1 MEKPAT
7 PLDEQAR
14 LEALQSLGVLDT
26 PPEERFDRLTR
37 IARQLF
43 GVPIALVSLIDSE
56 RQWFKSADGLD
67 ASETPRDIS
76 FCGHAILGDDVFII
90 PDATQD
96 PRFADNPLVTGEPHI
111 RFYAGCPIRHA
122 DGSKLGTLCIID
134 RQPRIL
140 EMGELIAM
148 RDLAALAERELAMLE
163 LATQDELTGL
173 YNRRAFLMLGQ
184 QSLNFCAREGISA
197 SLVFLDLDDLK
208 GINDTHGHEAGD
220 HAIATLA
227 EEIGNTCRDM
237 DIAARLGG
245 DEFVLLLLK
254 AKKAT
259 AHRILRRLCDALDT
273 FNETSG
279 LPYDVTCSLGV
290 VEFDGERHENI
301 EELLSEGDEL
311 MYANKANKPG
321 NSGDDSSQASA

>member
-1 MEKPAT
+1 VEKPAT

-14 LEALQSLGVLDT
+14 LDALRALGILDT

-43 GVPIALVSLIDSE
+43 DVPIALVSLIDAD

-67 ASETPRDIS
+67 ATETPRDIS

-111 RFYAGCPIRHA
+111 RFYAGCPIKHV

-134 RQPRIL
+134 TRPRIL
-140 EMGELIAM
+140 EMGELTAM
-148 RDLAALAERELAMLE
+148 RDLAALVERELAMLQ

-184 QSLNFCAREGISA
+184 QSLNFCAREEMSA
-197 SLVFLDLDDLK
+197 SLIFLDLDDLK
-208 GINDTHGHEAGD
+208 GINDQYGHEAGD
-220 HAIATLA
+220 QAIAKLA
-227 EEIGNTCRDM
+227 DEIRNTCRDM
-237 DIAARLGG
+237 DVAARLGG

-254 AKKAT
+254 AKRAT
-259 AHRILRRLCDALDT
+259 ARRILKRLCDALDA
-273 FNETSG
+273 FNDSSG

-290 VEFDGERHENI
+290 VEFDRERHKTI
-301 EELLSEGDEL
+301 EGLLVEGDEL
-311 MYANKANKPG
+311 MYENKASKRAEDG
-321 NSGDDSSQASA
+321 DSSSEATA